1 MNVLD
6 LAFAAILLGSVYSGA
21 VRGFARIGIG
31 LAALVL
37 AFGLAA
43 LYYPEAGRPFREYT
57 SSVGVA
63 NFLGYIGIFGGVIL
77 AGALLGHAATRFF
90 KLVGLSWLNRVL
102 GGLVGLI
109 RGGLIAIVLLMAVN
123 AFLPGEPPSLVVGSR
138 LAPYL
143 LDSSRVL
150 SELMPTEFKQE
161 FLKNYEKAKK
171 AWFNPLRDQ
180 IRRLE

>member
-1 MNVLD
+1 VNTLD
-6 LAFAAILLGSVYSGA
+6 LVFALILAGSVYSGV

-31 LAALVL
+31 MAALLL
-37 AFGLAA
+37 AFLLAA
-43 LYYPEAGRPFREYT
+43 LYYPEAGRPFRDYT
-57 SSVGVA
+57 SSTGVA
-63 NFLGYIGIFGGVIL
+63 NFLGYIGIFGGVVL

-90 KLVGLSWLNRVL
+90 KVVGLSWLNRAL
-102 GGLVGLI
+102 GGLVGLL
-109 RGGLIAIVLLMAVN
+109 RGGLMAIVVLMAVN
-123 AFLPGEPPSLVVGSR
+123 AFLPGGPPSLVVRSR

>member
-1 MNVLD
+1 MNTLD
-6 LAFAAILLGSVYSGA
+6 LVFAFILAGAVYSGVA
-21 VRGFARIGIG
+21 KGFARIGIG
-31 LAALVL
+31 MAALLLAVL
-37 AFGLAA
+37 LAA

-57 SSVGVA
+57 SSAGVA
-63 NFLGYIGIFGGVIL
+63 NFLGYIGTFGGVVL

-90 KLVGLSWLNRVL
+90 KVVGLSWLNRAL
-102 GGLVGLI
+102 GGLVGLL
-109 RGGLIAIVLLMAVN
+109 RGGLMAIVVLMAVN
-123 AFLPGEPPSLVVGSR
+123 AFLPGEPPSLVVRSR

>member
-1 MNVLD
+1 MNTLD
-6 LAFAAILLGSVYSGA
+6 LVFALILAGSVYSGV

-31 LAALVL
+31 MAALLL
-37 AFGLAA
+37 AFLLAA
-43 LYYPEAGRPFREYT
+43 LYYPEAGRPFRDYT
-57 SSVGVA
+57 SSTGVA

-77 AGALLGHAATRFF
+77 AGALLGHGATRFF
-90 KLVGLSWLNRVL
+90 KLVGLSWLNRAL
-102 GGLVGLI
+102 GGVVGLL
-109 RGGLIAIVLLMAVN
+109 RGGLMAIVVLMAVN
-123 AFLPGEPPSLVVGSR
+123 AFLPGEPPSLVVRSR

-171 AWFNPLRDQ
+171 AWINPLRDQ